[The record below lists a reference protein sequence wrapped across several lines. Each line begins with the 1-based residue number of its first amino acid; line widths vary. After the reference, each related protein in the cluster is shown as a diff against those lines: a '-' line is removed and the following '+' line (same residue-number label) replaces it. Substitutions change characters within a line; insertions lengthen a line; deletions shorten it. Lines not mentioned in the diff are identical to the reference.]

1 MSFIDTRINSRY
13 RFGFVGGPE
22 WRTLIVPLQSGA
34 ERRKA
39 LWALPHHRY
48 TADYATL
55 TAAEKESLLNTFIV
69 CRGAFSTFRF
79 LDWND
84 YTATNESL
92 GTGDNTSTARQLT
105 KTYTFGASSYVR
117 NITLPYDVTVTA
129 NGSPIAVTVDPI
141 TGLVTP
147 DAPWPNGQA
156 IAWSGKF
163 DVKVRFANDFN
174 PFTSAAQQV
183 REVSVE
189 LVEVIE

>member
-22 WRTLIVPLQSGA
+22 WRTLIVQLQSGA

-39 LWALPHHRY
+39 MWALPHHRY

-55 TAAEKESLLNTFIV
+55 TPAEKETLLHTFIV

-84 YTATNESL
+84 YTATDESL
-92 GTGDNTSTARQLT
+92 GTGDGTSDPIQLV
-105 KTYTFGASSYVR
+105 KTYTFGASSYER
-117 NITLPYDVTVTA
+117 TITLPYDVTVTA
-129 NGSPIAVTVDPI
+129 NGTPISVTVDPL
-141 TGLVTP
+141 TGIATP
-147 DAPWPNGQA
+147 VSPWPSGQA
-156 IAWSGKF
+156 LAWSGKF
-163 DVKVRFANDFN
+163 DVRVRFANDFN

-189 LVEVIE
+189 LVEVLE